1 MYCKLTSKITYLS
14 NNLVPDNKL
23 IICSCSFRR
32 MRAHSHF
39 IAFGMMNLQFEIRIC
54 QKIHNK
60 GTMSQWQI
68 YVTFFLS
75 ETDFTKT
82 CSQHFFPETFRFQN
96 LTEWTVAMQ

>member
-68 YVTFFLS
+68 QVTIFLS
-75 ETDFTKT
+75 GTDVEVHSPKK
-82 CSQHFFPETFRFQN
+82 CLVRLDLYGVKWP
-96 LTEWTVAMQ
+96 